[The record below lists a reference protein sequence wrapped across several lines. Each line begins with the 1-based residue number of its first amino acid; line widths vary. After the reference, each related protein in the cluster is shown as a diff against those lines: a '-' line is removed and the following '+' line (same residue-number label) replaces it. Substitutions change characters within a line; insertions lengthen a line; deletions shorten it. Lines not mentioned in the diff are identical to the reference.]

1 MDNAGLL
8 NKQFQSA
15 FSSSEEVTWKDFS
28 SNYQMPTKENQYPVL
43 DDTNITLKGII
54 KLLREL
60 NPNKSPGPRILK
72 ELAEEIATSLLMIFR
87 KSVETGEVPDDWRT
101 ANVTPVYKKWQ
112 KYLAKNY
119 RPISLT
125 SLCCKIMEHII
136 ASQIM
141 NHGES
146 NNILYLLQH
155 GFRRGRSCQTQLI
168 LFMDDLSSSRQEGKQ
183 VDGILAP
190 PTGFISWWSFIA
202 RWTSKKANFNF

>member
-1 MDNAGLL
+1 MKRFRTYDKHRRSDNVGISSLKNDCKLFSHPVDNAGLL

-72 ELAEEIATSLLMIFR
+72 ELAEEIATSQLMIFR

-112 KYLAKNY
+112 KYFTKNY

-146 NNILYLLQH
+146 NNILYPLQH

-168 LFMDDLSSSRQEGKQ
+168 
-183 VDGILAP
+183 
-190 PTGFISWWSFIA
+190 
-202 RWTSKKANFNF
+202 